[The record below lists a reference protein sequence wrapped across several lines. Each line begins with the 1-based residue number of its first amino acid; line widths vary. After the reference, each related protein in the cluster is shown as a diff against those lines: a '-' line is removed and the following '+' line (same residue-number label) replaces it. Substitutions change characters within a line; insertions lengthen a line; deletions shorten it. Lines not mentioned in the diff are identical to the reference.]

1 METKGIPAEGSQ
13 VNVTNESVGNVQGV
27 GSPSDYPW
35 GAAEASPGGRADGP
49 LEYVQEK
56 AIGLTLG
63 TRREA
68 IFPG

>member
-1 METKGIPAEGSQ
+1 METKGIPAEDSQ

-35 GAAEASPGGRADGP
+35 GAAGASPGGRADGP
-49 LEYVQEK
+49 LKYIQEK
-56 AIGLTLG
+56 AIRLTLG